1 AVREAHAVGFVPK
14 IRGSSVLR
22 FLEYLRKTRGR
33 DVVAEA
39 IATWPVD
46 AEELTEDTWLSVD
59 ACAALLEIV
68 ETKFGDGS
76 YGSIRTLFSGA
87 MSTFPT
93 VLEQLS
99 KAIRSEERRVGKG
112 CR

>member
-1 AVREAHAVGFVPK
+1 ALLAELNGSRRYVTPTVREAHAVGFVPK

-46 AEELTEDTWLSVD
+46 ADELTEDTWLSVD
-59 ACAALLEIV
+59 ACAALLELV
-68 ETKFGDGS
+68 EPKLGDGS
-76 YGSIRTLFSGA
+76 YGSIQTLLSRAMRTFA
-87 MSTFPT
+87 T
-93 VLEQLS
+93 VL
-99 KAIRSEERRVGKG
+99 GH
-112 CR
+112 